1 MNNFIKNHLEILKV
15 NKFTY
20 PEVELR
26 AILNKTSK
34 SKKEI
39 IFSNFDLDQINI
51 NLFLSAFKRR
61 LKKEPFA
68 KIFRE

>member
-26 AILNKTSK
+26 AILNKT
-34 SKKEI
+34 
-39 IFSNFDLDQINI
+39 
-51 NLFLSAFKRR
+51 
-61 LKKEPFA
+61 
-68 KIFRE
+68 